1 MLASSD
7 QIEAPTKLP
16 MDSRHVGAMG
26 FFEPFVKFPVEPVE
40 EEKYWMA
47 AKIRAQYLGKQAE
60 W

>member
-16 MDSRHVGAMG
+16 MDSRHVRAMG

-40 EEKYWMA
+40 EEKY
-47 AKIRAQYLGKQAE
+47 
-60 W
+60 